1 MKRLMLCLL
10 LAAPLGCSSAGG
22 PWLKEVEMDPD
33 LQTNLWGANGAPNK
47 DSSDSATAPKK

>member
-33 LQTNLWGANGAPNK
+33 LQTNVWGANGAPNK